1 MQHSN
6 HSTPSSNPSVFRHAV
21 LLIAGVVILAGLY
34 AYLRNLELVIAA
46 GIALV
51 LAHLV
56 AAAGVLYLGR
66 SFVGRLIRWAH
77 APANNGHLHG
87 ELETEGM
94 TLSWATLYDY
104 FVGFLL
110 RGQERKLREATL
122 KLARIQPGE
131 KVLDVGC
138 GTGTLAILAK
148 NQSPAS
154 VELYGQDASPQM
166 IARAQQKAA
175 QSGVTVDFRPALVEA
190 IDAPDSSFDLVLSSL
205 MVHHLPGDLKAK
217 AFVEIYRVLK
227 PGGRILVVDF
237 EPPTRG
243 FNKFFFSL
251 FVSPMMQIDNRKMLP
266 LLEKAGFE
274 AVEMGNSGHPLA
286 SFIAGVKPQGVKH
299 PH

>member
-6 HSTPSSNPSVFRHAV
+6 QATSSSSPSVFRHLI
-21 LLIAGVVILAGLY
+21 LLIVGVVILAGLY
-34 AYLRNLELVIAA
+34 AYLRNLELVVAA
-46 GIALV
+46 GVALL
-51 LAHLV
+51 LAHLLT
-56 AAAGVLYLGR
+56 AAGVLYLGR
-66 SFVGRLIRWAH
+66 GFVGRLIRWAH
-77 APANNGHLHG
+77 APADHGHSHS

-94 TLSWATLYDY
+94 TLSWAALYDF

-148 NQSPAS
+148 KQSPTS
-154 VELYGQDASPQM
+154 VELHGQDASPQM
-166 IARAQQKAA
+166 IARAQHKATQA
-175 QSGVTVDFRPALVEA
+175 GVNVDFRPALVEA
-190 IDAPDSSFDLVLSSL
+190 IDAPDNSFDLVLSSL

-217 AFVEIYRVLK
+217 AFAEIYRVLK
-227 PGGRILVVDF
+227 PRGRVLIVDF

-251 FVSPMMQIDNRKMLP
+251 FVSPMMQIDNRQVLP

-286 SFIAGVKPQGVKH
+286 SFIAGVKPQGLK
-299 PH
+299 